1 MKREIKIEEMHQ
13 PPTHPGEMLLEEFL
27 KPLDMTQV
35 ELAKAIDVPIQRV
48 NEIIRQKRGVSPET
62 ALRLSK
68 YFQISSVYWLGLQSD
83 HDLWCAYQKEK
94 SSLDNIAPRSS
105 ANSGFNRLL
114 DWLEGEV
121 DSLWELAGTFLEPA
135 PATVRSLPNDED
147 ISKEVVRLYARDG
160 QGTIPENTILS
171 SVNATDTLVYLI
183 RSTGDEGIR
192 KDAIDLLRSVDPDHT
207 LFDATREKDLS
218 PFLDGQE
225 VALRVMFIT
234 RIDQRYSVVIQIYPT
249 GEAKYLPEGLQFIV
263 ADANDDE
270 KARYSAHARTSLMNR
285 PLILDKGE
293 RFGLRIMLAESEVS
307 EVFVI

>member
-1 MKREIKIEEMHQ
+1 MKREIKIENMHQ

-68 YFQISSVYWLGLQSD
+68 YFEISPVYWLGLQSD
-83 HDLWCAYQKEK
+83 HDLWYAYQKEK
-94 SSLDNIAPRSS
+94 VSLDNIAPRSN

-114 DWLEGEV
+114 DWLEGEI
-121 DSLWELAGTFLEPA
+121 DSLWELAGTLLEPSL
-135 PATVRSLPNDED
+135 ATVRSLPNDEE

-160 QGTIPENTILS
+160 QGAIPENTILS
-171 SVNATDTLVYLI
+171 SVNVTDTLAYLI
-183 RSTGDEGIR
+183 QSTSDEGIR
-192 KDAIDLLRSVDPDHT
+192 KDAIDLLRSVDPAHT

-225 VALRVMFIT
+225 VALRVMFIP

-249 GEAKYLPEGLQFIV
+249 VEAKYLPEGLQLIV
-263 ADANDDE
+263 VDANDDE

-293 RFGLRIMLAESEVS
+293 RFGIRIILDKSEIN